1 MLSVRTEREAGHGVV
16 VGDDG
21 AQLDALVGVPE
32 LDLPV
37 VAARGE
43 CLAVLA
49 EGDSP
54 DAVVCGQRAQQFL
67 SRHVED
73 VNRTV
78 QARGGEA
85 CAVGTERQTR
95 DRPRRTGHSAG
106 FFAGLRIPQQ
116 NRHRR
121 ILLHFLRILLHFL
134 RILLHFLRILLH
146 FLRILLHFLRILG
159 VFLGRVFLVRF
170 FLVLLVFI
178 FVLVLLDFL
187 LDFLLGFFL
196 GFLGGFGLVF
206 AAAGEEL
213 AVRAERDGVHLT
225 GVAFQVEQHTARVRV
240 KDLDEPIFAAAG
252 ELLAVA
258 GGGQRLDRVAVRL
271 EGFQLF
277 GRDGVPEFD
286 FAAPFLLLDVPS
298 PGRGGD
304 ARAGADEDDR

>member
-146 FLRILLHFLRILG
+146 FLRILLHFLRILLHFLRILLHFLRILG

-187 LDFLLGFFL
+187 LDFLL
-196 GFLGGFGLVF
+196 
-206 AAAGEEL
+206 
-213 AVRAERDGVHLT
+213 
-225 GVAFQVEQHTARVRV
+225 
-240 KDLDEPIFAAAG
+240 
-252 ELLAVA
+252 
-258 GGGQRLDRVAVRL
+258 
-271 EGFQLF
+271 
-277 GRDGVPEFD
+277 
-286 FAAPFLLLDVPS
+286 
-298 PGRGGD
+298 
-304 ARAGADEDDR
+304 